1 MAKRYRV
8 TLTTEERGE
17 LERMISRGK
26 ADARKLAHA
35 RILLQADEAEGGPAR
50 VDEDVA
56 SALDVSVRTVE
67 RVRQR
72 FVEQGLGA
80 ALLPKPSPRL
90 YGRKLDGGQEA
101 HLLALA
107 CGRPPEGKAHWSL
120 RLLAERM
127 VELEHAD
134 TLSHE
139 TVRQVLKKTRS
150 GRTCGR
156 CGASRRSNR
165 PSSSTTWRM
174 FWRSTSGS
182 TTRSVPSSV
191 WTRHSGS

>member
-8 TLTTEERGE
+8 TLTAEERGE
-17 LERMISRGK
+17 LERMIARGK

-35 RILLQADEAEGGPAR
+35 RVLLQADEAEGGPAR

-72 FVEQGLGA
+72 FVEQGLAA

-107 CGRPPEGKAHWSL
+107 CGRPPEGKARWSL

-127 VELEHAD
+127 AALEHVG

-139 TVRQVLKKTRS
+139 TVRQALKKTRS
-150 GRTCGR
+150 GRT
-156 CGASRRSNR
+156 
-165 PSSSTTWRM
+165 
-174 FWRSTSGS
+174 
-182 TTRSVPSSV
+182 
-191 WTRHSGS
+191 

>member
-8 TLTTEERGE
+8 TLTAEERGE
-17 LERMISRGK
+17 LGRMIARGK

-35 RILLQADEAEGGPAR
+35 RVLLQADEAESGPAR
-50 VDEDVA
+50 VDGEVA

-72 FVEQGLGA
+72 FVEQGLAA
-80 ALLPKPSPRL
+80 ALLPKPSSRR
-90 YGRKLDGGQEA
+90 YGRKLDGEQEA

-107 CGRPPEGKAHWSL
+107 CAAPPEGKARWSL

-127 VELEHAD
+127 VALEHAD

-139 TVRQVLKKTRS
+139 TVRQALKKTRS
-150 GRTCGR
+150 SRT
-156 CGASRRSNR
+156 
-165 PSSSTTWRM
+165 
-174 FWRSTSGS
+174 
-182 TTRSVPSSV
+182 
-191 WTRHSGS
+191 

>member
-8 TLTTEERGE
+8 TLTAEERGE
-17 LERMISRGK
+17 LERMIARGK

-35 RILLQADEAEGGPAR
+35 RVLLQADEAEGGPAR
-50 VDEDVA
+50 VDEEVA

-72 FVEQGLGA
+72 FVERGVEA

-107 CGRPPEGKAHWSL
+107 CGRPPEGKARWSL

-127 VELEHAD
+127 VEPEHVDA
-134 TLSHE
+134 LSHE
-139 TVRQVLKKTRS
+139 TVRQTLKKT
-150 GRTCGR
+150 
-156 CGASRRSNR
+156 
-165 PSSSTTWRM
+165 SSSRT
-174 FWRSTSGS
+174 
-182 TTRSVPSSV
+182 
-191 WTRHSGS
+191 